1 LNKLAG
7 TKISNGFLYAT
18 LIFDMLTFSENPS
31 FYHESLELP
40 DEAIF
45 AGGPFDRS
53 DMRLRRQV
61 LRETIQ
67 HFKNNT
73 VSETLLLL
81 RKLELDCVGASFQ
94 IVRKLNDGILY

>member
-61 LRETIQ
+61 LRETVQ

-73 VSETLLLL
+73 VSETLLF
-81 RKLELDCVGASFQ
+81 CVSSNSTALGHRF
-94 IVRKLNDGILY
+94 RL